1 MSRSRRK
8 AFQKKRFTITN
19 PGKRQNKSLILT
31 ASTSTPSADM
41 ETKLPEVPARD
52 VFEAE
57 LRLQAYLKWEASGR
71 PPGDGHEFWLAA
83 ERELRGS

>member
-8 AFQKKRFTITN
+8 AVQKKRLTITN
-19 PGKRQNKSLILT
+19 PGKRQNKTLILT
-31 ASTSTPSADM
+31 VPSSTASAET

-57 LRLQAYLKWEASGR
+57 LRLQAYLKWELAGR
-71 PPGDGHEFWLAA
+71 PPGDGSEFWLAA
-83 ERELRGS
+83 EREVRGS